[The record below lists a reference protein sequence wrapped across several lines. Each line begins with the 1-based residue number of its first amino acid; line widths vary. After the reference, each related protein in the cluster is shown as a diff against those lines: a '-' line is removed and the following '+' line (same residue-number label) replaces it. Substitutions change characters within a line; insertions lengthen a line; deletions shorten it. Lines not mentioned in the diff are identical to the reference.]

1 MTALRSE
8 PADAVL
14 EDFLAAMAKGQLAAE
29 FLSQSLGMDFFVS
42 KPEA

>member
-14 EDFLAAMAKGQLAAE
+14 EDFLAAMVEGQLAAE
-29 FLSQSLGMDFFVS
+29 LSQSLGMDLFVS

>member
-14 EDFLAAMAKGQLAAE
+14 EDCLAPMAEGQLAAE
-29 FLSQSLGMDFFVS
+29 FPSQSLGMDLFVS

>member
-14 EDFLAAMAKGQLAAE
+14 EGCLAAMAEGQLAAE
-29 FLSQSLGMDFFVS
+29 FPLRSLGIDLFVS